1 VKLQLRVEAL
11 NVFNHPNFANPGN
24 DISNAG
30 AFGVITQTTSSSGV
44 NGTGERQVR
53 LGARVSF

>member
-11 NVFNHPNFANPGN
+11 NVFNHPNFANPGA

-30 AFGVITQTTSSSGV
+30 AFGVITQTTSASGV